1 MFDEFTL
8 PRRGFIFV
16 SEGESAPPVALT
28 NFSVEDPE
36 TTPDGWVW
44 LGSTS
49 EKQRFSLEQLEG
61 VTDPTLFDGEVENLC
76 SRPLFLKFTFG
87 GLWGSEKTVG
97 EILKAP
103 DIQSL
108 GGWVFSSEVVYA
120 RKSVTVMM
128 ADNDGGLFGWYFG
141 RAKLQGNLTGEHE
154 EDYFTGFSVIGH
166 VLKPMGQDPRVLKF
180 YKQGVPAHG

>member
-16 SEGESAPPVALT
+16 SVGESAPPLALT
-28 NFSVEDPE
+28 NFSVD
-36 TTPDGWVW
+36 TPDVAPAGWRW

-61 VTDPTLFDGEVENLC
+61 VTDPFLFDGEVETLC

-87 GLWGSEKTVG
+87 GLWGADTTVSEVFQAQRLEG
-97 EILKAP
+97 F
-103 DIQSL
+103 
-108 GGWVFSSEVVYA
+108 GGWNFSEETVKV

-128 ADNDGGLFGWYFG
+128 VDDDGGRFGWYFG
-141 RAKLQGNLTGEHE
+141 RAKLQGNLTGEHD

-166 VLKPMGQDPRVLKF
+166 VLRPMQGSPRVLILGK
-180 YKQGVPAHG
+180 KNDK